1 MLLKQT
7 STLRQCGRKRKVVVN
22 KTEMMYI
29 PLLDTLQA
37 QLNNAAIY
45 HEASFKLLQAMYN
58 CSDHMEVDPQFL
70 SDYCDGEH
78 FKHHPLFSQSPSSLQ
93 IILYYDELDLCNP
106 LGSRKQKHKIG
117 TVNPEMLTFHLV

>member
-45 HEASFKLLQAMYN
+45 HEASCKGLNIFKLLQAMYN
-58 CSDHMEVDPQFL
+58 C
-70 SDYCDGEH
+70 
-78 FKHHPLFSQSPSSLQ
+78 
-93 IILYYDELDLCNP
+93 
-106 LGSRKQKHKIG
+106 LGHY
-117 TVNPEMLTFHLV
+117 